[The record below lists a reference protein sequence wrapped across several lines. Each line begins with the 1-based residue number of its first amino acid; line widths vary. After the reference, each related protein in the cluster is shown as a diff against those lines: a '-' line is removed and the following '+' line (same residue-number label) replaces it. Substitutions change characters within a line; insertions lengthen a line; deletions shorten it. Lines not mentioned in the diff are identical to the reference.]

1 MWTLGSSVCRI
12 TSTRGS
18 DRICSRI
25 CSQVNNRIYGGCI
38 CNIEGNTHVKSLLV
52 GAANPSVEI

>member
-1 MWTLGSSVCRI
+1 MWTLGSS

-25 CSQVNNRIYGGCI
+25 CSQVNSRIYGGCI
-38 CNIEGNTHVKSLLV
+38 CNIEDNTHVKSLLV
-52 GAANPSVEI
+52 GAVNPSVWNLRF